1 MTRTTST
8 PRMHTPMRPHALL
21 LAALLLGCSD
31 PERLPRAA
39 GDEDDSDDSASSSDT
54 GAPVEVDLETVRAM
68 ATAYADLAPLTE
80 VHELAETHADAAAVR
95 VWGTP
100 DAEDPFAAIDPND
113 PTVAAAFPV
122 ETMLVKEHFDA
133 DGGMFGL
140 NVMYKAPPGYNP
152 AANDWYWLE
161 VRDDVV
167 THSGRVTFCMDC
179 HEAAINSDFVVGFG
193 KSQ

>member
-1 MTRTTST
+1 MIRL
-8 PRMHTPMRPHALL
+8 HLL
-21 LAALLLGCSD
+21 TIASLVLACSD
-31 PERLPRAA
+31 PERVPRAT
-39 GDEDDSDDSASSSDT
+39 GDDDDDETLGSSDT
-54 GAPVEVDLETVRAM
+54 GAAVEVDVELVRA
-68 ATAYADLAPLTE
+68 AAVAYADLAPLTE

-100 DAEDPFAAIDPND
+100 DAMAPFAAIDPDD
-113 PTVAAAFPV
+113 PTVTAAFPV
-122 ETMLVKEHFDA
+122 ETILVKEHFDA

-140 NVMYKAPPGYNP
+140 NVMYKAPAGYNP

-161 VRDDVV
+161 LRDDTI
-167 THSGRVTFCMDC
+167 THAGRVSFCMDC